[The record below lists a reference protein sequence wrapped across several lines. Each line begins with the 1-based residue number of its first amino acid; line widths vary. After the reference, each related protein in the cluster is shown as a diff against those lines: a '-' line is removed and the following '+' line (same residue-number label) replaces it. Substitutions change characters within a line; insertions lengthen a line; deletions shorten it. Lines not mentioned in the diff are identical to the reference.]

1 MCFHINCWEF
11 NLLLPLNSRTPL
23 LHSNSWIMVVI
34 FSRFFEFERSQMQ
47 WVDWM
52 AIQNHCCDTLSSTH
66 SWFFWHAKRFDIL
79 IHSRVL
85 MLCSVCNV
93 WLCVCVCVCWCIFT
107 WKGGDCREQGII
119 PWNFSQ
125 NSLYVTSKQDLCHSQ
140 SDLEVASFYTRTC
153 VRVLMF
159 ENILQVSY
167 RSMV

>member
-93 WLCVCVCVCWCIFT
+93 WLCVCVCVDVFL
-107 WKGGDCREQGII
+107 REREEIVV
-119 PWNFSQ
+119 NRESY
-125 NSLYVTSKQDLCHSQ
+125 LETSHKTLFMWLQ
-140 SDLEVASFYTRTC
+140 SKTC
-153 VRVLMF
+153 VILKSILKLLHSTLVPVF
-159 ENILQVSY
+159 EC
-167 RSMV
+167 